1 MATEPPNGEP
11 AKQGIVV
18 FAYSEVG
25 HACLEALIAR
35 GEKVQALFTHEDA
48 PDERQWFR
56 SCAALARAHGIPV
69 YTQEPKDGD
78 TVERLVRA
86 LAPDLIF
93 SFYYRK
99 MIPERILKLAR
110 LGAYNMHGS
119 LLPRYRG
126 RAPLNWAI
134 IHGESETGVTLHVM
148 VKEADAGDVIDMEAV
163 AIGPDETAGEV
174 AARIPAAA
182 VRLILRQIDGLK
194 AGTAPRHVQDVS
206 QATYFGIR
214 KPEDGRID
222 WRQSARQVFNL
233 IRAVAP
239 PFPGAFTQAAGRR
252 LMVWQARVAEGRG
265 RPGEVLS
272 LSPLRIAAGEGAVEL
287 LHFGFEGEPE
297 AQASEAVLALLH
309 KGDILGEAA

>member
-1 MATEPPNGEP
+1 MAEHKP

-25 HACLEALIAR
+25 HACLKALIDR
-35 GEKVQALFTHEDA
+35 GENILALFTHEDL

-56 SCAALARAHGIPV
+56 SCAALAKAHGIPV
-69 YTQEPKDGD
+69 YTVEPREGD
-78 TVERLVRA
+78 TVERIVSD

-99 MIPERILKLAR
+99 MIPERILRHAR

-148 VKEADAGDVIDMEAV
+148 VKEADAGDVIDMEV
-163 AIGPDETAGEV
+163 VSIGPEETAGQV
-174 AARIPAAA
+174 AERIPAAA
-182 VRLILRQIDGLK
+182 VRLVLRQIDGLK
-194 AGTAPRHVQDVS
+194 AGTAPRHVQDVRK
-206 QATYFGIR
+206 ATYFGIR

-222 WRQSARQVFNL
+222 WRQTARQVFNL
-233 IRAVAP
+233 VRAVAP
-239 PFPGAFTQAAGRR
+239 PFPGAFTDAAGRR
-252 LMVWQARVAEGRG
+252 VMIWRARVSEGSG
-265 RPGEVLS
+265 KPGEVLS
-272 LSPLRIAAGEGAVEL
+272 LRPLVVAAGEGAVEVV
-287 LHFGFEGEPE
+287 HFGFEGEDE
-297 AQASEAVLALLH
+297 AGASEAMLATL
-309 KGDILGEAA
+309 KVGDRLGESA

>member
-1 MATEPPNGEP
+1 MAEHKP

-25 HACLEALIAR
+25 HACLKALIDR
-35 GEKVQALFTHEDA
+35 GENILALFTHEDS

-56 SCAALARAHGIPV
+56 SCAALAKAHGIPV
-69 YTQEPKDGD
+69 YTVEPREGD
-78 TVERLVRA
+78 TVERIVSD

-99 MIPERILKLAR
+99 MIPERILRHAR

-163 AIGPDETAGEV
+163 SIGPEETAGQV
-174 AARIPAAA
+174 AERIPAAA
-182 VRLILRQIDGLK
+182 VRLVLRQIDGLK
-194 AGTAPRHVQDVS
+194 AGTAPRHVQDVRK
-206 QATYFGIR
+206 ATYFGIR

-222 WRQSARQVFNL
+222 WRQTARQVFNL
-233 IRAVAP
+233 VRAVAP
-239 PFPGAFTQAAGRR
+239 PFPGAFTDAAGRR
-252 LMVWQARVAEGRG
+252 VMIWRARVSEGSG
-265 RPGEVLS
+265 KPGEVLS
-272 LSPLRIAAGEGAVEL
+272 LRPLVVAAGEGAVEVV
-287 LHFGFEGEPE
+287 HFGFEGEDE
-297 AQASEAVLALLH
+297 AGASEAMLATL
-309 KGDILGEAA
+309 KVGDRLGESA